1 MSAGASSTRG
11 NDPGVTYER
20 GLPIARLGAALAVSL
35 AGHASL
41 AWYAGGLLAPLRA
54 EAGRR
59 PAPIQARLVDTVEP
73 AAEPRP
79 GTRTARPAPRLPAE
93 PYIPA
98 DQLDVR
104 PLIMTRVMPEFP
116 ADLASGAH
124 GRVVLR
130 LFISAEGTLDT
141 LQVAHA
147 EPRGVFEQAA
157 LEAFAR
163 ARFTPGRKNGQAV
176 PSLILVEVT
185 FGG

>member
-1 MSAGASSTRG
+1 M
-11 NDPGVTYER
+11 TYER
-20 GLPIARLGAALAVSL
+20 GFPIARLGAALAVSL

-41 AWYAGGLLAPLRA
+41 AWYAGGLLTPLRA

-59 PAPIQARLVDTVEP
+59 PAPIQVRLTDIVQPAVEP
-73 AAEPRP
+73 QP
-79 GTRTARPAPRLPAE
+79 GHSSRTAKPAPRLPAQ

-98 DQLDVR
+98 EQLDVR
-104 PLIMTRVMPEFP
+104 PLIMTRIMPEFP
-116 ADLASGAH
+116 PELASGAR

-130 LFISAEGTLDT
+130 LFISADGTLDH

-163 ARFTPGRKNGQAV
+163 ARFTPGKKSGEAV
-176 PSLILVEVT
+176 PSLILIEVT